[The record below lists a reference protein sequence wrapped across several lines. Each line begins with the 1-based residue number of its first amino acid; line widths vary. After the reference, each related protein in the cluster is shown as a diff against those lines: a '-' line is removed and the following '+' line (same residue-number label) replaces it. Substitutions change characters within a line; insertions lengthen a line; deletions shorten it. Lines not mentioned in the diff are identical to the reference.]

1 MRVALIL
8 LAVAVLVVVGVAGIG
23 AARYDA
29 VYKIPGASESWNKLL
44 STAEVEAVNQDDAAI
59 LEQVT
64 SSNDDPTNRLP
75 CPQEYT
81 FYFLRASGAEMTVKV
96 SDTTQPKVVNV
107 DSVAEHTAIPSPEY
121 LAKLKEALSY
131 VKLGPHKICQ
141 LAVQDGLSYTE
152 GPEVYLRLDKA
163 ANDPQLLHDP
173 QWTIWYMD
181 GANASVSPNDI
192 LMLWVSSQT
201 GEIAKRG
208 GID

>member
-1 MRVALIL
+1 MAIIL
-8 LAVAVLVVVGVAGIG
+8 LVAAIVAIAGVAGIG

-29 VYKIPGASESWNKLL
+29 AYKIPGASDSWNKLL
-44 STAEVEAVNQDDAAI
+44 STAEVEAANRDDAAI

-64 SSNDDPTNRLP
+64 SINDDPTNRLP

-96 SDTTQPKVVNV
+96 SDTTQPRVVDV
-107 DSVAEHTAIPSPEY
+107 DAVAEYTAIPSPDY

-131 VKLGPHKICQ
+131 VKLGPHEICQ
-141 LAVQDGLSYTE
+141 VAVQDGLNYSE
-152 GPEVYLRLDKA
+152 GPEVYLRLNKA

-181 GANASVSPNDI
+181 GASASVSPNDI